1 MARLSGQKIGCV
13 ILEKLIVV
21 VLLCRKRIE
30 KILDL
35 AGCKILSE
43 IKNENMTA
51 YLLRYEMLTTILFIC
66 KNY

>member
-1 MARLSGQKIGCV
+1 MRLAGQKIGCV
-13 ILEKLIVV
+13 ILEKLIVI

-30 KILDL
+30 KILNL

-51 YLLRYEMLTTILFIC
+51 YLLRYGKLTTILFIC